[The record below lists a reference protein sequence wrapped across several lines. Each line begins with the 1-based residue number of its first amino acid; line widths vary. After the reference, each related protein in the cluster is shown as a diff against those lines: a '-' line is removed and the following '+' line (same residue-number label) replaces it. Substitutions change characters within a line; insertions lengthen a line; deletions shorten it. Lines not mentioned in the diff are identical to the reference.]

1 MKEMRNIDRIWIFF
15 AFLTLFHQNIFYEV
29 GYAFNFWF
37 LSICLFLSL
46 SLFIASILGEE
57 K

>member
-1 MKEMRNIDRIWIFF
+1 MRNIDRIWIFF